1 MSNNQALDIQ
11 IGEPEANLW
20 LKVLE
25 ELICLNLKLISKSNL
40 VLKEFPIDWIHES
53 ISGYYDMNLSKKRGP
68 LHFICGEALCTM

>member
-40 VLKEFPIDWIHES
+40 FLK
-53 ISGYYDMNLSKKRGP
+53 KKW
-68 LHFICGEALCTM
+68 TSMK

>member
-40 VLKEFPIDWIHES
+40 FLKEFPIDWIHEG
-53 ISGYYDMNLSKKRGP
+53 ISGYYDMNLSKKRG
-68 LHFICGEALCTM
+68 LLNFICGEALCTM